1 MGVALTPKQ
10 EAFCQAIVSGMGPYD
25 AYRHAYNAEKM
36 KAPGISVNASKL
48 LADTKIALRIEAL
61 RKPVVE
67 KLQYGLEEAMLE
79 AQEAFEVSKGKEQGG
94 AMVAAVQLRS
104 KLNGLLVERK
114 EITISIIEKMSDA
127 DLTAFISAK
136 AKEAGVTVH

>member
-1 MGVALTPKQ
+1 MGVALTQKQ
-10 EAFCQAIVSGMGPYD
+10 ETFCLAIVSGMKPFD
-25 AYRHAYNAEKM
+25 AYKKAYNAGKM
-36 KAPGISVNASKL
+36 GAASISVQASKL
-48 LADTKIALRIEAL
+48 LADPKITLRLEAL

-67 KLQYGLEEAMLE
+67 KVQYGLEQAMQE
-79 AQEAFEVSKGKEQGG
+79 AQVAFEVSKGKEQGG

-127 DLTAFISAK
+127 DLTAFIAAK
-136 AKEAGVTVH
+136 AKEAGVVVH